1 MKHFLFDVD
10 GTLTPARSKID
21 KDFKKFFADWTTFQK
36 KEGNEVFL
44 VTGSDKEKT
53 VEQIGIDLYRHMNG
67 VYQNSGNQ
75 LFVRN
80 SLIKQSNWQISA
92 HLRLDILIK
101 LESSPWYGKAS
112 NNIEERIGTANISS
126 LGRSA
131 SKGLREKYYK
141 WDCIAKERESIVE
154 YLSIRYPKLEFAI
167 GGEISIDIYPKGR
180 DKSQVLN
187 DMPNKESTIFFGD
200 RCKMGQNDYGIY
212 TKAGR
217 SHHVKDYK
225 ETEYVIK
232 SYY

>member
-10 GTLTPARSKID
+10 GTLTPPRSKID
-21 KDFKKFFADWTTFQK
+21 KDFKKFFASWVNYQRA
-36 KEGNEVFL
+36 EGNEVFL
-44 VTGSDKEKT
+44 VTGSDKQKT
-53 VEQIGIDLYRHMNG
+53 VEQIGTDLYRHVNG

-75 LFVRN
+75 LFIRN
-80 SLIKQSNWQISA
+80 SLIKQSKWQISA
-92 HLRLDILIK
+92 HLRLDILIR
-101 LESSPWYGKAS
+101 LEKSPWHGKAS
-112 NNIEERIGTANISS
+112 NNIEERVGSANISA

-131 SKGLREKYYK
+131 SKGLREKYYQ
-141 WDCIAKERESIVE
+141 WDRIAKERESIVE

-187 DMPNKESTIFFGD
+187 DMPNKENTIFFGD
-200 RCKMGQNDYGIY
+200 RCEIGQNDYGIY